1 MQFQMSQQYY
11 QSFHCKYICFP
22 PSGSN
27 LQIFHSLSKCQNLKS
42 GAKLSTIFS
51 MTTFRFSWVK
61 FVTFNGYYFDIF
73 SDLMV
78 YAHKWLEGTI
88 PLFELCVN
96 VIFDGLISCKAVNYD
111 YKIFP
116 YSPSHAK
123 FCGILVHCFNT
134 FISHYRWDA
143 KSTKFLG
150 PITSRQQPW
159 KVHTKSGQPP
169 PSTPKYQR
177 WRENRHFP
185 K

>member
-1 MQFQMSQQYY
+1 MIKIYVWTSDMTSRSYFGKMNSTL
-11 QSFHCKYICFP
+11 
-22 PSGSN
+22 GSVVP
-27 LQIFHSLSKCQNLKS
+27 L
-42 GAKLSTIFS
+42 A
-51 MTTFRFSWVK
+51 MFRFLLVK
-61 FVTFNGYYFDIF
+61 FVTFIGYYFDIF

-78 YAHKWLEGTI
+78 YAHKWL
-88 PLFELCVN
+88 ELCVN

-116 YSPSHAK
+116 FSPSHAK